1 MTLVLPDDPVT
12 NSVTAKDL
20 LLELA
25 CALYA
30 RQRVSLS
37 QGARIAGMERLDFQ
51 AELCDREIPVHYSE
65 GDLRSDLDVLQKARA
80 A

>member
-12 NSVTAKDL
+12 NSFTAKDL

>member
-12 NSVTAKDL
+12 NSFTAKDL

-30 RQRVSLS
+30 RRRVSLS

-65 GDLRSDLDVLQKARA
+65 ADLRYDLDVLQKARVA
-80 A
+80 